1 MVPADSVRRWLAQ
14 FEEEDRPAA
23 LLLLERIHYHSYPQL
38 VRELRTLHR
47 MLLARLAAA
56 GFDGESL
63 GDVDFS
69 REFTCKS
76 GDLISYLYRRANLIP
91 TAGFSTFEALIARA
105 DRDPGAGR
113 DRALVILDDYIGTGS
128 QFVFQFVARSD
139 DDIRVIRGYRRVY
152 LCCVVAHE
160 EAFRKGRLLQA
171 GRFDEAIRIEEEQIT
186 CADFKPEEE
195 AFRQALAEIDW
206 RRIELITVF
215 RDRSVL
221 EESGAGEG
229 RAGGAAPD
237 GMSAD
242 GTAIANGA
250 PLTDGTTAADGA
262 PVTDLPPLSAEQR
275 TALERLLETYTLEGC
290 EGDTSVLLGT
300 HAFFYGAPNSLPP
313 ILLPLFKR
321 VEDFT
326 IYPEDT
332 FIDITTDIIDYDL
345 DAGPGLRIVR
355 TDAG

>member
-14 FEEEDRPAA
+14 FAEEDRPAA

-56 GFDGESL
+56 GFDAESL

-91 TAGFSTFEALIARA
+91 TVDFSTFEALIARA

-139 DDIRVIRGYRRVY
+139 DDIRVIGGYRRVY
-152 LCCVVAHE
+152 LCCVAAHE

-186 CADFKPEEE
+186 CADFRPEEE

-206 RRIELITVF
+206 RRIELIPVF

-242 GTAIANGA
+242 GTAVAVGA
-250 PLTDGTTAADGA
+250 AASDGA
-262 PVTDLPPLSAEQR
+262 TVADLPPLTAEQR
-275 TALERLLETYTLEGC
+275 TALERLLDTYTLEGC
-290 EGDTSVLLGT
+290 EGGTSVLLGT

-345 DAGPGLRIVR
+345 DAGPGPRIVR
-355 TDAG
+355 TDGG